1 MIIDYCKDGE
11 AIGDLSAKD
20 YLRKKYAE
28 YTDWHIHTSSECV
41 IMAAQLLVLA
51 GELPADKIK
60 IWHEHKFAS
69 KIDSK
74 GNLKPWPKGLCEFSG
89 KWLLEVVRL
98 RTKHNETA
106 S

>member
-60 IWHEHKFAS
+60 IWHEHKFVS
-69 KIDSK
+69 KIDK
-74 GNLKPWPKGLCEFSG
+74 YGKLTQWPKGLCDFSFDCN
-89 KWLLEVVRL
+89 VRIL
-98 RTKHNETA
+98 KAA
-106 S
+106 SVNRKTP